1 MATSRGEQLAWVL
14 AIGTS
19 TLTLAGLILL
29 VLTLDHP
36 PQGGWGFR
44 GFPTIFAIASG
55 SVGWLIMVRRPE
67 NRIGLVL
74 AVVGLLNGAQ
84 LFLTEYAAAG
94 SRVSLPAS
102 NFAAWV
108 NAFIWVPAAALMA
121 GATPLLFPDGKLPSP
136 RWRPAAWIMALG
148 AIGVMAVIAAY
159 PDAIDTP
166 REVERGLRLP
176 IDDAVLNRA
185 SFVALFVM
193 AVGIV
198 LSAGSLIL
206 RWRRASG
213 VVRDQLKW
221 LSLSVLAVVA
231 TMWSSFIPSP
241 IANGIFI
248 LAIGSVPIAVGVAV
262 LRHRLYEIDA
272 VLNRTLVFGALTA
285 ILTGAFAALLRLLQA
300 VFVAVTGNESDA
312 ATVITTLILATSF
325 VPLKHAIEQ
334 VVERR
339 LKGPPATL
347 PVTEGSASVG
357 AANSA
362 QGAVAAEDLE
372 ALLRRVVR
380 EEVRAAIAAEGAPP
394 SRQ

>member
-14 AIGTS
+14 AIGTA

-44 GFPTIFAIASG
+44 GFPMIFAVGSG

-102 NFAAWV
+102 NLAAWI
-108 NAFIWVPAAALMA
+108 NAFIWVPTFTLMA
-121 GATPLLFPDGKLPSP
+121 GATALLFPDGKLPSP
-136 RWRPAAWIMALG
+136 RWRVAAWIMVIG
-148 AIGVMAVIAAY
+148 TIGVCAIIAVY

-166 REVERGLRLP
+166 RLVERAFRLP
-176 IDDAVLNRA
+176 IDDVLLNRA
-185 SFVALFVM
+185 SYVALFILAIGV
-193 AVGIV
+193 V
-198 LSAGSLIL
+198 LSASSLLL

-221 LSLSVLAVVA
+221 LSLSILAVVA
-231 TMWSSFIPSP
+231 TMWLSFVPGPTTS
-241 IANGIFI
+241 IFI
-248 LAIGSVPIAVGVAV
+248 FAIGSVPIAIGVAV

-272 VLNRTLVFGALTA
+272 VINRTLVFGALTA

-312 ATVITTLILATSF
+312 ATIITTLILATAF
-325 VPLKHAIEQ
+325 VPLKRALEQ
-334 VVERR
+334 IVERR
-339 LKGPPATL
+339 LKTASQTVAAL
-347 PVTEGSASVG
+347 ESTQQLAASV
-357 AANSA
+357 AAGSTA
-362 QGAVAAEDLE
+362 LPAEELE
-372 ALLRRVVR
+372 TLLRRVVR
-380 EEVRAAIAAEGAPP
+380 EEVRAAIVDDGARPAG
-394 SRQ
+394 Q

>member
-14 AIGTS
+14 AIGTA

-44 GFPTIFAIASG
+44 GFPTIFAIGSG
-55 SVGWLIMVRRPE
+55 GVGWLIMVRRPE

-94 SRVSLPAS
+94 ARVSLPAS
-102 NFAAWV
+102 NFAAWI
-108 NAFIWVPAAALMA
+108 NAFIWVPTLTLTA
-121 GATPLLFPDGKLPSP
+121 GATALLFPDGKLPSP
-136 RWRPAAWIMALG
+136 RWRPAAWIMAIG
-148 AIGVMAVIAAY
+148 AIGVVAIIAVY

-166 REVERGLRLP
+166 RPVERAFRIP
-176 IDDAVLNRA
+176 INDALLNRA
-185 SFVALFVM
+185 SYIALF
-193 AVGIV
+193 ALAIGIV
-198 LSAGSLIL
+198 LSASSLIL

-221 LSLSVLAVVA
+221 LSLSILAVVA
-231 TMWSSFIPSP
+231 TMWLSVVPGPTTGVFI
-241 IANGIFI
+241 F
-248 LAIGSVPIAVGVAV
+248 AIGSVPIAIGIAV

-339 LKGPPATL
+339 LKGPPGTL
-347 PVTEGSASVG
+347 PVTEGTASVG

-362 QGAVAAEDLE
+362 QGPVAAEDLE

-380 EEVRAAIAAEGAPP
+380 EEVRAAIDDDGAPP